1 MTSSS
6 SLNILFKYRHFN
18 REIIILCVR
27 WYVSYKLSYRDLVEM
42 MAERGVE
49 LAHTTVLRWV
59 QRFMPEFEKR
69 WMRFARPVGKS
80 WRVDETYILV
90 GGQWRYLYRAVD
102 KRGRTVDFRLSE
114 YRDIEAAKA
123 FFRKAIL
130 TSGAPIRVT
139 LDGHWP
145 SHRAL
150 FELRRE
156 ARAWRRVKVRT
167 CPYLNNIVEQ
177 DHRAIKARAGPML
190 GFKIFA
196 NAARTIAGVELV
208 HRIRKNQ
215 FMLVTR
221 PGPSPRLSMQ
231 EAWNIALA

>member
-6 SLNILFKYRHFN
+6 GLNKLFKYRHFDCQ
-18 REIIILCVR
+18 IIILCVR

-49 LAHTTVLRWV
+49 FAHTTVLRWV

-80 WRVDETYILV
+80 WRVDETYILIR
-90 GGQWRYLYRAVD
+90 GQWSYLYRAVD

-114 YRDIEAAKA
+114 HRDIEAAKA
-123 FFRKAIL
+123 FFRKAL
-130 TSGAPIRVT
+130 LRSRAPMKVT

-156 ARAWRRVKVRT
+156 ARIWHRVKVRT

-177 DHRAIKARAGPML
+177 DHRAIKARTGPML
-190 GFKIFA
+190 GFKVFA
-196 NAARTIAGVELV
+196 NAARTIARIELI
-208 HRIRKNQ
+208 HRIRKGQ
-215 FMLVTR
+215 FRLIR
-221 PGPSPRLSMQ
+221 KRGPTPRLPMSV
-231 EAWNIALA
+231 ARDIALA